1 MTRPDPDAWAKGLDY
16 AQVPLDLSRRVYES
30 VRNAIIYFGLSA
42 LLSLQGCGAGWRQP
56 ARLSPQPLP
65 AHQQVQIWQRGRVA
79 RWHAVTLTDDSI
91 TGIPY
96 LQPVACPGCRV
107 ALARPAVDSIRMGDP
122 VAGFWK
128 TVGLIVAIPTVGLMI
143 LCGSHGGCA
152 PD

>member
-1 MTRPDPDAWAKGLDY
+1 MIDAEPASLRPLA
-16 AQVPLDLSRRVYES
+16 
-30 VRNAIIYFGLSA
+30 LSA
-42 LLSLQGCGAGWRQP
+42 LLSLPACGAGWHQP
-56 ARLSPQPLP
+56 AHLAPRPLP
-65 AHQQVQIWQRGRVA
+65 ARQQVQIWQQGRVE

-96 LQPVACPGCRV
+96 LQPVTCASCRV
-107 ALARPAVDSIRMGDP
+107 GLPRPAVDSIRWGNP

-128 TVGLIVAIPTVGLMI
+128 TVGLIVAIPTAGLMI